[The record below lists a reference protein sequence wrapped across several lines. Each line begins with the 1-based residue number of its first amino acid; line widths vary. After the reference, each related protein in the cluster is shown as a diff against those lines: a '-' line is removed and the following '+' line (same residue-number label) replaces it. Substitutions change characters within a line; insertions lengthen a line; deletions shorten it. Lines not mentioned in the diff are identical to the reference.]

1 MKNKF
6 KLIEEK
12 LAKLAEEMKKPELS
26 IDELMAKA
34 KKAYELIEEGKNY
47 LTEAQTKIEQWSAEN
62 D

>member
-6 KLIEEK
+6 KQIEER
-12 LAKLAEEMKKPELS
+12 LAKIAEEMKDPELS

-34 KKAYELIEEGKNY
+34 KKAYELIEEGKAY
-47 LTEAQTKIEQWSAEN
+47 LNEAQSKIEQWSQAN